1 MSTGHTCLATLKGHS
16 EFVRAVAGSGGK
28 LYTGSNDRTIRVWD
42 LESFQCVGMMA
53 GHSLAV
59 IALAVANDRLFSGG
73 YDLTVK
79 VWDVNTQLCIMD
91 IGGHQQV
98 SLDHVNRNPSTL
110 DPTLLLCS
118 CSCCCCCS
126 CYCSFCCSCCCSCC
140 CCCCLMVLD
149 GFLFHG
155 GLVSWWCMVVY
166 GR

>member
-73 YDLTVK
+73 YDLTVSHSALSILAHS
-79 VWDVNTQLCIMD
+79 VNVLCCAF
-91 IGGHQQV
+91 GRAV
-98 SLDHVNRNPSTL
+98 
-110 DPTLLLCS
+110 
-118 CSCCCCCS
+118 
-126 CYCSFCCSCCCSCC
+126 
-140 CCCCLMVLD
+140 
-149 GFLFHG
+149 
-155 GLVSWWCMVVY
+155 GLVLL
-166 GR
+166 